1 MEKDPNYCYED
12 SACHSHFSFGC
23 RCGAEG
29 IKVECTPNNDTIC
42 NDKVE
47 GMA

>member
-1 MEKDPNYCYED
+1 MIAVKILLVIHTC
-12 SACHSHFSFGC
+12 FSFGC

-29 IKVECTPNNDTIC
+29 IKVECAGNNNTIC